1 MKLKLTSN
9 DILNKEFDK
18 NVKGYDALEVDKFLD
33 QVLEDYRV
41 IDDVVGNLNLQIRNL
56 KSENDELTKK
66 MDLIESQKE
75 KEKHQSFR
83 TTSYSHLDNLEL
95 LKKISAYESKL
106 YELGVDPSKIK

>member
-41 IDDVVGNLNLQIRNL
+41 IDDVVGNLNLRIRNL
-56 KSENDELTKK
+56 KSENDELTKDGFNRISK
-66 MDLIESQKE
+66 KKKRNINLLEQLHIHILI
-75 KEKHQSFR
+75 
-83 TTSYSHLDNLEL
+83 
-95 LKKISAYESKL
+95 I
-106 YELGVDPSKIK
+106 